1 MHLAFSVWFVIF
13 HIHGM
18 LYLVFQIGFII
29 ILSDF
34 NAMLFKLHGFLK
46 FQVIRFNNIILI
58 LL

>member
-34 NAMLFKLHGFLK
+34 NAMHATSSFSSCM
-46 FQVIRFNNIILI
+46 VS
-58 LL
+58 